1 VSLRSK
7 LLLALIP
14 LAAALLLL
22 GGQAIRVIAQ
32 QGELSQRI
40 LKDNYRSVLAAQRMK
55 EAMERIDSAMAFRAA
70 GRADK
75 AQAQD
80 AQNRARFAAE
90 LEVQE
95 HNITEVGEAE
105 ATRELRARWQS
116 YLSEAEQFVA
126 LPPADLSA
134 RYFAKMEPA
143 FLRVKDAA
151 DRILELNQ
159 DAMVRKSEQVRIASE
174 KQNAMMLAA
183 TLAAALSG
191 VLASVWVTAQLLR
204 PLSVLSQAVRRV
216 AEGDLEARAVLLGG
230 DEIAQLA
237 GEFNTMAARLAEY
250 RRSSLGEL
258 LQAQHAS
265 QAAID
270 SLPDPVVIFGNDGAV
285 LNVNRAAESLLQ
297 IGSGAGAKGPSDPLS
312 LASPPVRTLLE
323 RVRAHVISGKGAYA
337 PKGFEEALRLDA
349 SDGAH
354 YLLPRAEPVYSEDA
368 GIVGAAI
375 VLQDVTRLWR
385 FDELKNDLVATVAH
399 EFRTPLT
406 SLRMAIHLC
415 VEGAVGPIT
424 EKQSEL
430 LHGARQ
436 DCERLQDI
444 VDDLLDLARI
454 QAGRGEVAPQP
465 IAARALVEKAIAALR
480 EPASG
485 AGVKL
490 VDALVDSSL
499 ELLADPERVGL
510 VLSNLIGNA
519 LRHAPRGSAV
529 ELAAAKEG
537 NEVRFTVRDHGAGV
551 PREYQQR
558 IFEKFFRVPGTTGE
572 GVGLG
577 LYISREIV
585 RAHGGEM
592 GVEAAP
598 GGGALFWFTL
608 PLAPP
613 AARA

>member
-1 VSLRSK
+1 MSLRSK

-14 LAAALLLL
+14 LAGALLLL
-22 GGQAIRVIAQ
+22 GGQAVRVIAQ

-55 EAMERIDSAMAFRAA
+55 EAVERIDSAMAFRAA

-75 AQAQD
+75 AAPQD
-80 AQNRARFAAE
+80 AQNRTRFSSE
-90 LEVQE
+90 LSIQE
-95 HNITEVGEAE
+95 HNITEAGEAE

-116 YLSEAEQFVA
+116 YLTEADRFVA
-126 LPPADLSA
+126 LAPEVQRTD
-134 RYFAKMEPA
+134 YFATMEPA
-143 FLRVKDAA
+143 FLRVKTAA

-159 DAMVRKSEQVRIASE
+159 DAMVRKSEQVRIAAE

-191 VLASVWVTAQLLR
+191 VLASVWITGQLLR
-204 PLSVLSQAVRRV
+204 PLSVLTQAVRRV
-216 AEGDLEARAVLLGG
+216 AEGDLAARADLRGS

-237 GEFNTMAARLAEY
+237 GEFNTMAARIAEY

-270 SLPDPVVIFGNDGAV
+270 SLPDPVVILGNEGAV
-285 LNVNRAAESLLQ
+285 LNVNHAAEALLQ
-297 IGSGAGAKGPSDPLS
+297 IGSGARADPLA
-312 LASPPVRTLLE
+312 LATAPVRELLE
-323 RVRAHVISGKGAYA
+323 KVRAHVISGKGAYE
-337 PKGFEEALRLDA
+337 PKGFEEALRLE
-349 SDGAH
+349 GNGGTR
-354 YLLPRAEPVYSEDA
+354 YLLPRAEPVYSEEA

-415 VEGAVGPIT
+415 VEGTVGPVT

-454 QAGRGEVAPQP
+454 QAGRGEVVPQP
-465 IAARALVEKAIAALR
+465 CATRELIDKALAAQKESAHSAGVRLIDALVE
-480 EPASG
+480 PVPS
-485 AGVKL
+485 V
-490 VDALVDSSL
+490 
-499 ELLADPERVGL
+499 LADRERIGL
-510 VLSNLIGNA
+510 VLGNMIVNA
-519 LRHAPRGSAV
+519 LRHAPRGSSV
-529 ELAAAKEG
+529 ELRAERQSK
-537 NEVRFTVRDHGAGV
+537 EVRFSVRDQGPGV

-592 GVEAAP
+592 GVETAE
-598 GGGALFWFTL
+598 GGGARFWFTL
-608 PLAPP
+608 PAS
-613 AARA
+613 A